1 MKKRRFMYG
10 VLVLFGMLFF
20 QFAGAAH
27 ADILLVTP
35 EKAVLTPGEG
45 QQFHAQL
52 FSEHA
57 VPAPMGLIKWKVMPD
72 TLGTITDDGYFVAGD
87 HPGEGEILAVL
98 PMGGVTIRATAR
110 VIITKKKLPLRLEI
124 FPEKKV
130 VQIGDTLKFKVRAS
144 SVGNIP
150 LSMLSFNWFVKPKGL
165 AEISQRGVLVVKK
178 YGMVTVVAF
187 TEFLGQRYKVE
198 AKVYV
203 TPEMSGAITG
213 IVRDED
219 SGSPLIGARVEA
231 YRIGKHYW
239 SRVARTDSLG
249 NYELNNLLPGYYIIF
264 AKKNDYISE
273 FYKDVRYLREAK
285 PVQVGSADT
294 VSAIDFN
301 LNHGSVLK
309 GTVWT
314 EGDSTALRGANVKAT
329 LVVNP
334 LIRYHCVS
342 DDTGTFRMIG
352 IPTGT
357 YILSVDKEGFEK
369 EYFDNTSDP
378 KNATSIS
385 VTEPDSVENI
395 NFTLETKSAITGQV
409 LSATTSEPLAMAT
422 VFAVHLT
429 SNRFAGHWARHTKTD
444 RNGNFVLSVPAGNYI
459 VGAVAEGF
467 GVKYFDNVAHMNEA
481 TPVKV
486 EDGLHTTGID
496 FSLDPLASI
505 SGVVTSASAGA
516 PIAHATV
523 EAFPET
529 WIGKKPYRVRTGE
542 DGTFTIPNVRPGIYV
557 IKAKAKGYL
566 PEYYQEASR
575 LKDATLV
582 KIDLN
587 QSVTG
592 IDFTLGKSAIIAGKV
607 TDSASGNP
615 ILHGVVLAKKL
626 NSAFSLMSMT
636 KEDGTFS
643 IENLQPGKYIV
654 SAIAR
659 GYHREFYQ
667 ESASRDSADVL
678 EIADSDSLGNIDFTL
693 DHLPVQGG
701 ISGLVFSDAD
711 SLPIGGAWVMAFP
724 KNAGHPFLTVTGSD
738 GAYAFTDL
746 HSGQYFVMAW
756 ARGFVGE
763 FYDDVRNWK
772 KATIVSVT
780 SPNVTTDI
788 DFGLAPVTEGTYTI
802 AGKIENRSGK
812 RPLDHVFVY
821 ARGQMGMTGFAV
833 TDENGLYAIMNLP
846 AGHYRIFGIR
856 PGYWQSANGDTS
868 TSDSLDATVGS
879 GESYDNANISMSEI
893 SVTGVQNSGNG
904 PLPSSYALN
913 QNYPNPFNPET
924 TISYAIPQAGLVSV
938 NVYDLLGQKIVT
950 LENSRQAAGVYTLR
964 WNGRDA
970 FGAQVS
976 SGIYFVKIQVKN
988 SRGVVFRSV
997 KKMTLMK

>member
-1 MKKRRFMYG
+1 MKKRKLTYG
-10 VLVLFGMLFF
+10 FLVLLGMLFL
-20 QFAGAAH
+20 QFAGTAR

-35 EKAVLTPGEG
+35 QRAVLAPGEG
-45 QQFHAQL
+45 QQFRAQL

-57 VPAPMGLIKWKVMPD
+57 IPAPMGLIKWKVMPD

-87 HPGEGEILAVL
+87 HAGEGEIMAVL
-98 PMGGVTIRATAR
+98 PMSGAKIQAKAH
-110 VIITKKKLPLRLEI
+110 VIITNKKLPLRLEI
-124 FPEKKV
+124 FPERKV

-150 LSMLSFNWFVKPKGL
+150 LPALSFKWFVMPRGL
-165 AEISQRGVLVVKK
+165 AEISQRGVFVAKK
-178 YGMVTVVAF
+178 YGKVTVVAF

-198 AKVYV
+198 ASVFI

-213 IVRDED
+213 IVQDED
-219 SGSPLIGARVEA
+219 SGTPLIGARVEA
-231 YRIGKHYW
+231 YRIGKHQW
-239 SRVARTDSLG
+239 SRITRTDSLG
-249 NYELNNLLPGYYIIF
+249 NYELNNLLPGYYVIF
-264 AKKNDYISE
+264 AKQRNYISE

-285 PVQVGSADT
+285 PVQVDSADT

-301 LNHGSVLK
+301 LNHGAVLK
-309 GTVWT
+309 GMVWT
-314 EGDSTALRGANVKAT
+314 EGDSTALQGAHVKAT

-334 LIRYHCVS
+334 LIRYHGVS
-342 DDTGTFRMIG
+342 DDTGAFRMTG

-357 YILSVDKEGFEK
+357 YILSADKEGFKK

-378 KNATSIS
+378 RNATPVS
-385 VTEPDSVENI
+385 VTEPDSVEDL
-395 NFTLETKSAITGQV
+395 NFTLETRSAITGQV
-409 LSATTSEPLAMAT
+409 ISAVTSEPIAKAT
-422 VFAVHLT
+422 VFVVHLT
-429 SNRFAGHWARHTKTD
+429 SNRFPKHWAKHTKTD
-444 RNGNFVLSVPAGNYI
+444 KDGNFVLSVPAGNYI

-486 EDGLHTTGID
+486 EDGLHTTGIN

-505 SGVVTSASAGA
+505 SGVVTSAATGA
-516 PIAHATV
+516 PIAHAIV

-529 WIGKKPYRVRTGE
+529 WIGKKPYRVRTEE

-557 IKAKAKGYL
+557 IKATAKGYL
-566 PEYYQEASR
+566 PEYYQEASK

-587 QSVTG
+587 QSVTD
-592 IDFTLGKSAIIAGKV
+592 INFTLGKSGIIAGQV
-607 TDSASGNP
+607 SDGASGNP
-615 ILHGVVLAKKL
+615 IIHAVVLAKKL
-626 NSAFSLMSMT
+626 NSPFSRASMS

-643 IENLQPGKYIV
+643 IKNLTPGKYIV

-667 ESASRDSADVL
+667 ETASKDSATIL
-678 EIADSDSLGNIDFTL
+678 EIADSDSLGDIDFTL
-693 DHLPVQGG
+693 DSLPVQGG
-701 ISGLVFSDAD
+701 VSGLVFSDAD
-711 SLPIGGAWVMAFP
+711 GLPIGGAWVMAFP
-724 KNAGHPFLTVTGSD
+724 KNGGRPFLTVTGSD
-738 GAYAFTDL
+738 GTYAFSTL
-746 HSGQYFVMAW
+746 HSGNYFVVAW
-756 ARGFVGE
+756 ASGFVGE
-763 FYDDVRNWK
+763 FYNDVRNWK
-772 KATIVSVT
+772 NATPVSVT
-780 SPNVTTDI
+780 SPDVTPDI

-802 AGKIENRSGK
+802 AGKIMTRSGQH
-812 RPLDHVFVY
+812 PLDHVFVY
-821 ARGQMGMTGFAV
+821 ARGRGGMVGFAV

-856 PGYWQSANGDTS
+856 PGYWQGANGDTT

-879 GESYDNANISMSEI
+879 GESYDNANITMSELSLT
-893 SVTGVQNSGNG
+893 SVENAGNG
-904 PLPSSYALN
+904 VLPSSYILN

-924 TISYAIPQAGLVSV
+924 SISYAIPKSGMVTVSIY
-938 NVYDLLGQKIVT
+938 NLLGQKIVT
-950 LENSRQAAGVYTLR
+950 LENSRQAAGVYTLH

-976 SGIYFVKIQVKN
+976 SGIYLVRIQVKN
-988 SRGVVFRSV
+988 SEGVAFQSM